1 MSEHNPYLL
10 SDPRLLEANRTAV
23 AYQLGHGTPP
33 GWLLAPGTGPLPIPE
48 PMAVRPDSPRTM
60 ELLALP
66 FAWLPDEIWARYP
79 HETDPGYA
87 TRVTVAL
94 DAMGLLADTGDGVW
108 YASVEDAPSD
118 ADAAARTLAALDG
131 DADDAGTMLVA
142 ERMRARMLKAW
153 PGGYPA
159 GEQIGFARRTAGLA
173 LTANL
178 ALAGMRA
185 LDMDAHGD
193 REGATGVIRAAMRVW
208 PGLFPDRPDRDAL
221 AAWVSDLHGRGRGAA
236 APQSHGARVRR
247 GHGGVAMSRE
257 SEDRERDRF
266 ASDTDRWSP
275 WAALIG
281 VGSFL
286 LIPVWRLLSW
296 LIGLL

>member
-10 SDPRLLEANRTAV
+10 SDPRLLEANRTIV
-23 AYQLGHGTPP
+23 AYQLGHDTPP

-142 ERMRARMLKAW
+142 ERMRARMLEAW

-221 AAWVSDLHGRGRGAA
+221 AAWVSDLHGDAVGALRLLNRM
-236 APQSHGARVRR
+236 GL
-247 GHGGVAMSRE
+247 
-257 SEDRERDRF
+257 
-266 ASDTDRWSP
+266 ASDGDME
-275 WAALIG
+275 AL
-281 VGSFL
+281 
-286 LIPVWRLLSW
+286 R
-296 LIGLL
+296 